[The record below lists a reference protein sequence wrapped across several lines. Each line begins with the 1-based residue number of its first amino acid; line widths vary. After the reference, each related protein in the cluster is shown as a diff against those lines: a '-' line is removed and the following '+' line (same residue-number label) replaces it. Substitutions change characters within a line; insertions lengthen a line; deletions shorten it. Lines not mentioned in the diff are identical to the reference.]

1 MAQEQAYMFP
11 TSVKEVEAL
20 GWDYIDI
27 ILFSGDAFIDHPS
40 FGTAVIARW
49 LQKWGYRVAVVPQP
63 NWRDDLRDFRKLGAP
78 RLYFGLNAGAMD
90 SMVNHYTASKRLR
103 HDDAYTPE
111 GKAGARPDYAV
122 TVYTQILKKLF
133 PDVPVIIGGIEAS
146 LRRLTHYDYWKDC
159 LMPSVLVTS
168 GADYLCYGMGE
179 RPMLELTKGIE
190 KGWSRHRMQQI
201 PQIAFYVKGHRL
213 SGYGKSYDSQDDKV
227 LNTSLNYFS
236 DINRPE
242 GAGSEIHGH
251 PRPCKREGPAGEAG
265 GRGRSEA
272 EAISGP
278 VPEGLLVL
286 HSFEECRKDKRAF
299 AENFHWIETH
309 ANMMHP
315 DTIIEP
321 VGEGYVQINPPFPP
335 ATTEEM
341 DSFWDLPFTKLP
353 HPRYKGKRIPAY
365 DMIKFS
371 VNTHRGCFGG
381 CNFCTIAA
389 HQGKFI
395 QSRSEKSILKEVSA
409 LNNLPDFA
417 GNISDVGAPTA
428 NMYGMHGKK
437 PELCDKCKRRSCLFP
452 KRCPNLECDHT
463 RLMELYKRIDA
474 TKGIRHSYIGSGI
487 RYDLFLT
494 EDGFVDPSSKP
505 YLKTL
510 VLDHTSGRLKVAPE
524 HTEDHVLQ
532 KMAKPSFRLFEHLRK
547 EFDKINRE
555 AGTHVGLVP
564 YFISSH
570 PGYTMKDMERL
581 ASHPALKGIWMDQVQ
596 DFTPTPMTTS
606 SVMFYT
612 GLDPRDMTPVF
623 TERNPE
629 KKQLQKSFFFKNS
642 SKKSPKPL
650 QSSKQTIN
658 IAPGYSKK
666 KKKQQ

>member
-1 MAQEQAYMFP
+1 MSNNDYMFP
-11 TSVKEVEAL
+11 TSVKEVQAL

-63 NWRDDLRDFRKLGAP
+63 NWRDDLRDFRKLGRP

-103 HDDAYTPE
+103 HDDAYTPD

-122 TVYTQILKKLF
+122 TVYTKILKELF

-159 LMPSVLVTS
+159 LMPSVLYTS

-190 KGWSRHRMQQI
+190 KGWSQHRMHQI
-201 PQIAFYVKGHRL
+201 PQIAFYVNKKIDSSVATL
-213 SGYGKSYDSQDDKV
+213 SQNDKQDSV
-227 LNTSLNYFS
+227 IL
-236 DINRPE
+236 
-242 GAGSEIHGH
+242 
-251 PRPCKREGPAGEAG
+251 
-265 GRGRSEA
+265 SEA
-272 EAISGP
+272 KNLNKEN
-278 VPEGLLVL
+278 VLLL
-286 HSFEECRKDKRAF
+286 HSFEQCCKDKRAF

-321 VGEGYVQINPPFPP
+321 VGDGYVQINPPYPP

-395 QSRSEKSILKEVSA
+395 QSRSEKSILKEVKE

-428 NMYGMHGKK
+428 NMYGMAGRN
-437 PELCDKCKRRSCLFP
+437 PELCDKCKRRSCLFS
-452 KRCPNLECDHT
+452 KRCPNLDCDHT
-463 RLMELYKRIDA
+463 RLMELYKKIDS
-474 TKGIRHSYIGSGI
+474 TKGVRHSYIGSGI

-494 EDGFVDPSSKP
+494 EDGFVDQSSKP
-505 YLKTL
+505 YLETL

-532 KMAKPSFRLFEHLRK
+532 KMAKPSFKLFERLRK
-547 EFDKINRE
+547 EFDKVNRD

-570 PGYTMKDMERL
+570 PGCTMKDMERL
-581 ASHPALKGIWMDQVQ
+581 ANHPALKGIWMDQVQ

-606 SVMFYT
+606 SVMFYS
-612 GLDPRDMTPVF
+612 GIDPRDMTEVF
-623 TERNPE
+623 TERDPE
-629 KKQLQKSFFFKNS
+629 RKQRQKSFFFKNS
-642 SKKSPKPL
+642 SKNTTKVL
-650 QSSKQTIN
+650 QSSKQSIN
-658 IAPGYSKK
+658 IARRKPKTK
-666 KKKQQ
+666 PKH

>member
-1 MAQEQAYMFP
+1 MAEAYMFP
-11 TSVKEVEAL
+11 TSVKEVQAL

-63 NWRDDLRDFRKLGAP
+63 NWRDDLRDFRKLGTP

-103 HDDAYTPE
+103 HDDAYTPD

-122 TVYTQILKKLF
+122 TVYTKILKELF

-159 LMPSVLVTS
+159 LLPSVLYTS

-179 RPMLELTKGIE
+179 RPMLELTRGIE
-190 KGWSRHRMQQI
+190 KGWSRRRMQRI
-201 PQIAFYVKGHRL
+201 PQIAFYVKG
-213 SGYGKSYDSQDDKV
+213 Q
-227 LNTSLNYFS
+227 
-236 DINRPE
+236 
-242 GAGSEIHGH
+242 
-251 PRPCKREGPAGEAG
+251 
-265 GRGRSEA
+265 
-272 EAISGP
+272 
-278 VPEGLLVL
+278 VPEGDASAGTLRL
-286 HSFEECRKDKRAF
+286 HSFEECCRDKRAF

-315 DTIIEP
+315 DTILEP
-321 VGEGYVQINPPFPP
+321 VREGYVQINPPFPP
-335 ATTEEM
+335 ASTEEM

-353 HPRYKGKRIPAY
+353 HPRYNGKRIPAY

-395 QSRSEKSILKEVSA
+395 QSRSEASILKEVKQ
-409 LNNLPDFA
+409 LKELPDFA

-428 NMYGMHGKK
+428 NMYGMQGKNL
-437 PELCDKCKRRSCLFP
+437 ELCDKCRRRSCLFP

-463 RLMELYKRIDA
+463 RLMELYRRIDS

-494 EDGFVDPSSKP
+494 EDGFVNESSKP
-505 YLKTL
+505 YLRTL

-532 KMAKPSFRLFEHLRK
+532 KMAKPSFRLFERLRK
-547 EFDKINRE
+547 EFDRVNRE

-570 PGYTMKDMERL
+570 PGCTMKDMERL

-606 SVMFYT
+606 SVMYYS
-612 GLDPRDMTPVF
+612 GLDPRDMKPVF
-623 TERNPE
+623 TERDPE
-629 KKQLQKSFFFKNS
+629 KKQRQKSYFFKNS
-642 SKKSPKPL
+642 SKKGGKHL
-650 QSSKQTIN
+650 QSSKQSPI
-658 IAPGYSKK
+658 IATRKPKHKK
-666 KKKQQ
+666 